1 MDKLKQLG
9 IIFGITAFS
18 EVLYRLLR
26 LPVPASVYGLL
37 LLFVALQSGRL
48 KLEKVEEAG
57 NFLLV
62 AMPIFFV
69 APGVNLMNIFGEVQ
83 PILWQALLLIFV
95 STIVVTVIT
104 GKVADYILR
113 KEQGNERDTL

>member
-9 IIFGITAFS
+9 IILGITFGS

-37 LLFVALQSGRL
+37 ILFAALQSGLL
-48 KLEKVEEAG
+48 KPEKIEATG

-62 AMPIFFV
+62 AMPVFFI
-69 APGVNLMNIFGEVQ
+69 APGVNLMNIFGQVR
-83 PILWQALLLIFV
+83 PILWQALVLIFI

-104 GKVADYILR
+104 GKVADFILR
-113 KEQGNERDTL
+113 KELDK